1 MEFFSFWLICSTA
14 FVWFL
19 IPVPLQVAGDIETL
33 VLFLLIPL
41 VNWYDHKKRN
51 PVLSRTFEVPSQPI
65 LQLHQQ
71 SWEWSMDLTKAPPSS
86 THSPPS
92 SSGPRQTAFS
102 LCSWWR
108 EMLVPVCGWGP
119 SITCPKHLDSVFSHW
134 PQCPTVRQAC
144 QENSLKQGRRFSV
157 ALPDSGLTLTVGPG
171 PTERPADTP
180 VTSSRWCMA
189 KTHHNIVK

>member
-1 MEFFSFWLICSTA
+1 MKTKISHVPWGRWFYGGKCLKWPSVEKSTGSPSSTQFKKKKKKYQWLFLLMEFFSFWLICSTA

-51 PVLSRTFEVPSQPI
+51 PVLSRTFEVLSQPI

-92 SSGPRQTAFS
+92 SADCF
-102 LCSWWR
+102 
-108 EMLVPVCGWGP
+108 
-119 SITCPKHLDSVFSHW
+119 
-134 PQCPTVRQAC
+134 
-144 QENSLKQGRRFSV
+144 
-157 ALPDSGLTLTVGPG
+157 LTVFLVTRDARPCLWMGPIHH
-171 PTERPADTP
+171 
-180 VTSSRWCMA
+180 SS
-189 KTHHNIVK
+189 

>member
-1 MEFFSFWLICSTA
+1 MSVGLALFSCRGLQKSSATWKPRSATFHGVDDFMVGNVSSGLQLKKAQALLAALSLKKKKYQWLFLLMEFFSFWLICSTA

-51 PVLSRTFEVPSQPI
+51 PVLSRTFEVLSQPI

-92 SSGPRQTAFS
+92 SADCF
-102 LCSWWR
+102 
-108 EMLVPVCGWGP
+108 
-119 SITCPKHLDSVFSHW
+119 
-134 PQCPTVRQAC
+134 
-144 QENSLKQGRRFSV
+144 
-157 ALPDSGLTLTVGPG
+157 LTVFLVTGDARPCLWMGPIHH
-171 PTERPADTP
+171 
-180 VTSSRWCMA
+180 SS
-189 KTHHNIVK
+189 